1 MDFME
6 VLAKIGQVIP
16 SAPRPTR
23 RPSLGRRLLY
33 TALAAI
39 AFILLSA
46 TPLYGID
53 KAGLTQ
59 LSPVISIVL
68 AMSSG
73 TLAQLGIGPIV
84 TSGLILQILVG
95 AKILDIDLSNPEDR
109 TKFTLATKGLAII
122 LAAVEAAGFIISG
135 VFWFIPQ
142 TKPLWIKIAVF
153 LQLMWGA
160 ILIMILDEAIQKG
173 WGIGSGV
180 SLIILIGVAQR
191 FFAELLAPH
200 PATEEINEP
209 LGLIPYIVNAIQN
222 KNINLYDVFIGRLFR
237 GLPSVTGLI
246 VTIVLIAVISYLSVA
261 KINIPI
267 TVARYRGVKTRIPL
281 QLLYVTNIPVLLT
294 AILISDIILVLNLLE
309 TYLKIDVSGIRM
321 FLSSPSLARIIY
333 DPLRTVSY
341 IALFL
346 LLCIGFGILWVEIA
360 GLNPEAQA
368 ENLVKAD
375 LDIPGMRRSTKVL
388 SNYLARYIYPLT
400 VFSSIA
406 VAVIAIIGDIFGTF
420 GSGVGLLLAVGI
432 LYNFYQ
438 ILVYERTL
446 EMYPLLKKFLGE

>member
-1 MDFME
+1 MDFIG

-33 TALAAI
+33 TILASL

-46 TPLYGID
+46 TPLYGIER
-53 KAGLTQ
+53 AGLTQ
-59 LSPVISIVL
+59 LSPIVSIVL

-95 AKILDIDLSNPEDR
+95 AKILDMDLSNPEDR
-109 TKFTLATKGLAII
+109 SKFTLATKGLAII
-122 LAAVEAAGFIISG
+122 LAAVEAAGFILSG
-135 VFWFIPQ
+135 VFWSFPLG
-142 TKPLWIKIAVF
+142 KPLWIKVVVF

-160 ILIMILDEAIQKG
+160 ILIIILDEAIQKG

-180 SLIILIGVAQR
+180 SMIILIGVAQR

-200 PATEEINEP
+200 AASEQLTEP
-209 LGLIPYIVNAIQN
+209 LGLVPYMVNAIQSRN
-222 KNINLYDVFIGRLFR
+222 FNIFDAFIGRMLR
-237 GLPSVTGLI
+237 GLPSITGLTA
-246 VTIVLIAVISYLSVA
+246 TIVLVAVITYLSVA
-261 KINIPI
+261 RINIPI
-267 TVARYRGVKTRIPL
+267 TVTRYGGIKTRVPL

-294 AILISDIILVLNLLE
+294 AILMSDIVLVLNLLE
-309 TYLKIDVSGIRM
+309 TYLKIDVGSVRM

-333 DPLRTVSY
+333 DPLRSIGY

-368 ENLVKAD
+368 DNLIKAD
-375 LDIPGMRRSTKVL
+375 LNIPGMRRSTKVL
-388 SNYLARYIYPLT
+388 SSYLARYIYPLT
-400 VFSSIA
+400 IFSSIA
-406 VAVIAIIGDIFGTF
+406 VAIIAIVGDIFGTF
-420 GSGVGLLLAVGI
+420 GSGTGLLLAIGI